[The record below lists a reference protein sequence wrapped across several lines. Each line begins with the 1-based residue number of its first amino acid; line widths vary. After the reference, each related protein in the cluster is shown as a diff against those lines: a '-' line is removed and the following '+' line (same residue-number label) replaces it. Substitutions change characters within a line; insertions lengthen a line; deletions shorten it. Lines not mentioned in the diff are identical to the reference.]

1 MEIRI
6 PSFPRFPRSDDL
18 VRSRMPGIFVL
29 AVLSAVMPCAALN
42 AQTTPSPTQP
52 AVTSGTPAPVARTSG
67 PLTLAQKSVM
77 PGVGINDYV
86 GAETCKLCHVPESEG
101 LHANPH
107 WKMELEGKKDTTGA
121 ATCEDCHGPGKA
133 HVESG
138 GDKTKLFQFS
148 IAPAKESD
156 KRCLTC
162 HQLDGHHDNFLR
174 SAHSE
179 GQVGCLGCHSIH
191 ATKTPTG
198 LLKAATP
205 TLCYTCHTDIRGQ
218 FSRPM
223 HHRVN
228 EGLLKCTDC
237 HNPHGAT
244 LDKLLRTASTGDA
257 ICTKCHT
264 EKMGPFTFEH
274 PPVKIEGCVACH
286 TPHGSQN
293 PRLLNRSNVNT
304 ICLQCHTDS
313 TFTAPAAPSFH
324 NQAVQYQACTV
335 CHTSIHGSNF
345 NPFFFK

>member
-1 MEIRI
+1 MEIGEQLFTRYPCSLSLLRKPI
-6 PSFPRFPRSDDL
+6 LSIFL
-18 VRSRMPGIFVL
+18 VV
-29 AVLSAVMPCAALN
+29 ALSAATQRSALN
-42 AQTTPSPTQP
+42 AQTSRSPALPDAASGAPSPVAQQP
-52 AVTSGTPAPVARTSG
+52 S
-67 PLTLAQKSVM
+67 PLPPAQKSVL
-77 PGVGINDYV
+77 PSATTGFVGV
-86 GAETCKLCHVPESEG
+86 ETCKICHIPETEG
-101 LHANPH
+101 MHSNPH
-107 WKMELEGKKDTTGA
+107 WKLELEGKHEAGIA
-121 ATCEDCHGPGKA
+121 PTCEDCHGPGQA

-138 GDKTKLFQFS
+138 GDKTKIFRFS
-148 IAPAKESD
+148 TASPKDAD
-156 KRCLTC
+156 KRCLSC
-162 HQLDGHHDNFLR
+162 HQTDGDHDNFLR

-179 GQVGCLGCHSIH
+179 GQVGCLGCHTVH
-191 ATKTPTG
+191 AAKTPTG
-198 LLKAATP
+198 ELKAATP

-223 HHRVN
+223 HHRVD
-228 EGLLKCTDC
+228 EGLIKCTDC

-274 PPVKIEGCVACH
+274 PPIKTEGCVFCH

-313 TFTAPAAPSFH
+313 TFTAPGAPSFH
-324 NQAVQYQACTV
+324 NQAVQYQACTI
-335 CHTSIHGSNF
+335 CHVSLHGSNF